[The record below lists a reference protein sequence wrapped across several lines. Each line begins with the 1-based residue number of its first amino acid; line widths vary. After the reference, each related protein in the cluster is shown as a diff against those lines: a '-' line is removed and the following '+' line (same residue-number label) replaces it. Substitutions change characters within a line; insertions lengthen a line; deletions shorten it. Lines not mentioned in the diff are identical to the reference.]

1 MIKQRSN
8 FGPLFFFTPPLGPSI
23 SLGVRYERSNS
34 RPYGLLSVCLV
45 SVWLVI
51 SLNWLALFGVP
62 IRVPEMSIRDVALY
76 ASVDGETVAQVLLL
90 TGPEMID
97 VVSDIAV
104 IMFLIFAFFALIVF
118 LVMALLMYR
127 RVAGLVEALTKAAE
141 RGDRLLQELG
151 DITEKV
157 KSGGAL
163 PGMAFRGLFGTMSSV
178 LGEIMGL
185 RRRRNRNSD

>member
-1 MIKQRSN
+1 M
-8 FGPLFFFTPPLGPSI
+8 
-23 SLGVRYERSNS
+23 
-34 RPYGLLSVCLV
+34 
-45 SVWLVI
+45 
-51 SLNWLALFGVP
+51 
-62 IRVPEMSIRDVALY
+62 
-76 ASVDGETVAQVLLL
+76 DGETVAQVLLL

-127 RVAGLVEALTKAAE
+127 RIAGLVEALTKATE

>member
-1 MIKQRSN
+1 M
-8 FGPLFFFTPPLGPSI
+8 
-23 SLGVRYERSNS
+23 
-34 RPYGLLSVCLV
+34 
-45 SVWLVI
+45 
-51 SLNWLALFGVP
+51 
-62 IRVPEMSIRDVALY
+62 RDVALY

>member
-1 MIKQRSN
+1 M
-8 FGPLFFFTPPLGPSI
+8 
-23 SLGVRYERSNS
+23 
-34 RPYGLLSVCLV
+34 
-45 SVWLVI
+45 
-51 SLNWLALFGVP
+51 
-62 IRVPEMSIRDVALY
+62 
-76 ASVDGETVAQVLLL
+76 DGETVAQVLLL
-90 TGPEMID
+90 TGPERID

>member
-1 MIKQRSN
+1 M
-8 FGPLFFFTPPLGPSI
+8 
-23 SLGVRYERSNS
+23 
-34 RPYGLLSVCLV
+34 
-45 SVWLVI
+45 
-51 SLNWLALFGVP
+51 
-62 IRVPEMSIRDVALY
+62 
-76 ASVDGETVAQVLLL
+76 DGETVAQVLLL

-127 RVAGLVEALTKAAE
+127 RIAGLVEALTKASE
-141 RGDRLLQELG
+141 RGDLLLQELG

>member
-1 MIKQRSN
+1 M
-8 FGPLFFFTPPLGPSI
+8 
-23 SLGVRYERSNS
+23 
-34 RPYGLLSVCLV
+34 
-45 SVWLVI
+45 
-51 SLNWLALFGVP
+51 
-62 IRVPEMSIRDVALY
+62 
-76 ASVDGETVAQVLLL
+76 AQVLLL

>member
-1 MIKQRSN
+1 M
-8 FGPLFFFTPPLGPSI
+8 
-23 SLGVRYERSNS
+23 
-34 RPYGLLSVCLV
+34 
-45 SVWLVI
+45 
-51 SLNWLALFGVP
+51 
-62 IRVPEMSIRDVALY
+62 
-76 ASVDGETVAQVLLL
+76 DGETVAQVLLL

-127 RVAGLVEALTKAAE
+127 RVAGLVEALTKATE

>member
-1 MIKQRSN
+1 M
-8 FGPLFFFTPPLGPSI
+8 
-23 SLGVRYERSNS
+23 
-34 RPYGLLSVCLV
+34 
-45 SVWLVI
+45 
-51 SLNWLALFGVP
+51 
-62 IRVPEMSIRDVALY
+62 
-76 ASVDGETVAQVLLL
+76 DGETGAQVLLL

>member
-1 MIKQRSN
+1 
-8 FGPLFFFTPPLGPSI
+8 
-23 SLGVRYERSNS
+23 
-34 RPYGLLSVCLV
+34 
-45 SVWLVI
+45 
-51 SLNWLALFGVP
+51 
-62 IRVPEMSIRDVALY
+62 
-76 ASVDGETVAQVLLL
+76 VAQVLLL

>member
-1 MIKQRSN
+1 M
-8 FGPLFFFTPPLGPSI
+8 
-23 SLGVRYERSNS
+23 
-34 RPYGLLSVCLV
+34 
-45 SVWLVI
+45 
-51 SLNWLALFGVP
+51 
-62 IRVPEMSIRDVALY
+62 
-76 ASVDGETVAQVLLL
+76 AQVLLL

-127 RVAGLVEALTKAAE
+127 RVAGLVEALTKATE

>member
-1 MIKQRSN
+1 M
-8 FGPLFFFTPPLGPSI
+8 
-23 SLGVRYERSNS
+23 
-34 RPYGLLSVCLV
+34 
-45 SVWLVI
+45 
-51 SLNWLALFGVP
+51 
-62 IRVPEMSIRDVALY
+62 
-76 ASVDGETVAQVLLL
+76 DGETVAQVLLL

>member
-1 MIKQRSN
+1 M
-8 FGPLFFFTPPLGPSI
+8 
-23 SLGVRYERSNS
+23 
-34 RPYGLLSVCLV
+34 
-45 SVWLVI
+45 
-51 SLNWLALFGVP
+51 
-62 IRVPEMSIRDVALY
+62 
-76 ASVDGETVAQVLLL
+76 AQVLLL

-141 RGDRLLQELG
+141 QGDRLLQELG

>member
-1 MIKQRSN
+1 M
-8 FGPLFFFTPPLGPSI
+8 
-23 SLGVRYERSNS
+23 
-34 RPYGLLSVCLV
+34 
-45 SVWLVI
+45 
-51 SLNWLALFGVP
+51 
-62 IRVPEMSIRDVALY
+62 
-76 ASVDGETVAQVLLL
+76 AQVLLL
-90 TGPEMID
+90 TGPGMID
-97 VVSDIAV
+97 VVSDIVV
-104 IMFLIFAFFALIVF
+104 IVFLIFAFFALIVF
-118 LVMALLMYR
+118 MVMALLMYR

>member
-1 MIKQRSN
+1 M
-8 FGPLFFFTPPLGPSI
+8 
-23 SLGVRYERSNS
+23 
-34 RPYGLLSVCLV
+34 
-45 SVWLVI
+45 
-51 SLNWLALFGVP
+51 
-62 IRVPEMSIRDVALY
+62 
-76 ASVDGETVAQVLLL
+76 AQVLLL

-185 RRRRNRNSD
+185 RRRRDRNSD

>member
-1 MIKQRSN
+1 
-8 FGPLFFFTPPLGPSI
+8 
-23 SLGVRYERSNS
+23 
-34 RPYGLLSVCLV
+34 
-45 SVWLVI
+45 
-51 SLNWLALFGVP
+51 
-62 IRVPEMSIRDVALY
+62 
-76 ASVDGETVAQVLLL
+76 VDGETVAQVLLL